1 MSEFYKLDDS
11 LVIIKDENLDA
22 LLTTW
27 TTLPASAT
35 KQVDTSTIT
44 GTDGTATVTL
54 AWWLTNTLT
63 FDANLTTTNSNFV
76 TANAD
81 AYLVAWIVLT
91 SSGATLIF
99 TANVAWVAFTSP
111 VITNV
116 TTNLAWTN
124 ANTTDNVADVDGYA
138 KGCLFIN
145 TDVASGTSGLY
156 VNEWLSTSCIFK
168 LVSNA

>member
-11 LVIIKDENLDA
+11 LVVIKDEHLDA

-27 TTLPASAT
+27 TTLPASAV

-44 GTDGTATVTL
+44 GTSGTATVTL

-63 FDANLTTTNSNFV
+63 FDTDLTTTNSNFV

-91 SSGATLIF
+91 SSVATLIF

-116 TTNLAWTN
+116 TEDLAWTN
-124 ANTTDNVADVDGYA
+124 VNTTDNVAVDGYA